1 MFAKMRTAIRVREW
15 NHEIDRLKKMTLRG
29 QIKTAEYIHGNQGEE
44 RALRS
49 RAAQCIPDKGK
60 ALHIRAAECF
70 PDEDFGD
77 QMSDFELLKFLE
89 SDDVLE
95 TIPEE
100 QEENLEMLGDSGFP
114 EPIAGPSRVDLPL
127 KISRKKHAAPEQPA
141 GCKQPARKAK
151 KSQKNLK
158 SSETH
163 KTLPG
168 AIENSPQEETKV
180 DLSKG
185 TEVSHESDSDHEIE
199 GKLSKFK
206 CDLCTETFFSESNL
220 MTHVELKHEE
230 DVPEDQEMLESV
242 DEFPEP
248 IAGPSRVYL
257 PPKKSRK
264 KQPAEQPVSRKQ
276 PARKAK
282 KSQ

>member
-158 SSETH
+158 SPKPH
-163 KTLPG
+163 KTLLERSEILHKKKQKLICPKK
-168 AIENSPQEETKV
+168 QKYLTKV
-180 DLSKG
+180 TRIMK
-185 TEVSHESDSDHEIE
+185 
-199 GKLSKFK
+199 
-206 CDLCTETFFSESNL
+206 
-220 MTHVELKHEE
+220 
-230 DVPEDQEMLESV
+230 
-242 DEFPEP
+242 
-248 IAGPSRVYL
+248 
-257 PPKKSRK
+257 
-264 KQPAEQPVSRKQ
+264 
-276 PARKAK
+276 
-282 KSQ
+282 